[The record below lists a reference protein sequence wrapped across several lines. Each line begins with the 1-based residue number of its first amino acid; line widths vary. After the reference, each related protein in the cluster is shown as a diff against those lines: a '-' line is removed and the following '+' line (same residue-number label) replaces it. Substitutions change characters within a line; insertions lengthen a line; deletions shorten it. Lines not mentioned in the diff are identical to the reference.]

1 MKLSIL
7 LPLLAQ
13 GQKEWTCK
21 DLLPDNGCAK
31 LPSNMCKNFYH
42 ANYQCPDTCGKC
54 AGDPLRPINTVSVC
68 YRDSPCNELGTEG
81 GNADGCSQV
90 ELYPFFKCKCKPLWD
105 GYRCQWFNCP
115 CQNGGECRPCI
126 NNRKNCIDEKRKCS
140 CPAGYTGR
148 YCETKKRPSG
158 PDKTPSP
165 PTQPPTQPPTRP
177 PTQPSTTTTIPR
189 TTPVRTSTTF
199 KPVTVPTQPP
209 TKPPT
214 QPPTQPPVTTPVFG
228 QWSEWTQCNTQQ
240 EQYRQRFCTDGS
252 TIRHPK
258 CCYGMIKSCSKYN
271 KLPDDAR
278 KPEQATRACT
288 ISAFWSE
295 WSSWSK
301 VHQTFV

>member
-13 GQKEWTCK
+13 GQKEWSCK

-177 PTQPSTTTTIPR
+177 PTQPSTTTTATWWSPTSEFVIQVNLTYYTFFYIIHR
-189 TTPVRTSTTF
+189 SWDVHGAFFTAAGNCQKMKESHGSYCQLRLCAVYLERIQNSSEDTGEVR
-199 KPVTVPTQPP
+199 
-209 TKPPT
+209 
-214 QPPTQPPVTTPVFG
+214 
-228 QWSEWTQCNTQQ
+228 EL
-240 EQYRQRFCTDGS
+240 D
-252 TIRHPK
+252 RHQH
-258 CCYGMIKSCSKYN
+258 GFS
-271 KLPDDAR
+271 
-278 KPEQATRACT
+278 
-288 ISAFWSE
+288 
-295 WSSWSK
+295 
-301 VHQTFV
+301 